1 MSMSHAR
8 SLYRKAESVG
18 QPRIEDPHAVIA
30 VTLAE
35 LERSLAVL
43 VAAHEAGRSMPGEP
57 CTRALTAIY
66 ILQSSL
72 DFEKGEDIALGL
84 FELYEYTRQQVLSAM
99 RNAADTAGLAAAHAA
114 MSEILSAWRQIGPSA
129 SASGA

>member
-1 MSMSHAR
+1 MTIALAR
-8 SLYRKAESVG
+8 SRYRQAEAVG

-35 LERSLAVL
+35 LVRALDVLA
-43 VAAHEAGRSMPGEP
+43 AALDAGRPLPSEP

-72 DFEKGEDIALGL
+72 DFEKGGDIAMSL
-84 FELYEYTRQQVLSAM
+84 FELYEYARLQVLKAG
-99 RNAADTAGLAAAHAA
+99 RGEGHDLDAARVAIAD
-114 MSEILSAWRQIGPSA
+114 ILSAWRAIAP
-129 SASGA
+129 GAAA